1 MFATKRV
8 AFLKKTTVIL
18 KPCCIKSSFRY
29 AQEDPYMEFAFVFHR
44 KHAVIMI
51 VTKVSCVISEF
62 QTDGGITLFLQQ
74 STLIVELFV
83 AMWFSST
90 TT

>member
-44 KHAVIMI
+44 KHAIIMI
-51 VTKVSCVISEF
+51 MTKVV
-62 QTDGGITLFLQQ
+62 
-74 STLIVELFV
+74 
-83 AMWFSST
+83 
-90 TT
+90 

>member
-44 KHAVIMI
+44 KHAIIMI
-51 VTKVSCVISEF
+51 MTKVVWLVSF
-62 QTDGGITLFLQQ
+62 KPM
-74 STLIVELFV
+74 V
-83 AMWFSST
+83 ASLSSYYNLP
-90 TT
+90 

>member
-1 MFATKRV
+1 MLATKRV
-8 AFLKKTTVIL
+8 AFLKKIIVIL
-18 KPCCIKSSFRY
+18 KPCCIKSSIIY
-29 AQEDPYMEFAFVFHR
+29 VQEDPYMEFALCF
-44 KHAVIMI
+44 I
-51 VTKVSCVISEF
+51 VNMPSYNDHDQSCVISEF